1 MEYNLVKLEE
11 LRKVTSPND
20 DDLILLSNL
29 DTGVYTSTHMT
40 VADAFNSINIRLSG
54 AQQKP
59 FADLRD
65 TSCIDLHIDESS
77 LQTQADAN
85 QAILDIFN
93 TFGSHIC
100 ELEDAVTE
108 PFVIINPSEPDST
121 DLEDGWMW
129 ADSSGYTGYDLYV
142 LDNGNWIPVSSAS
155 EGAQGD
161 KGDDGKSAYEIW
173 LEQGNVG
180 TEQDFLDS
188 LKGVDGDPGEAATVD
203 VGTTTTTAPGT
214 DAEVTNSGD
223 TTNAIFDFKIPA
235 GEDGVSP
242 TVTVGSTITVD
253 PDQDAKVTDSG
264 VAPDVVLDFEIPKG
278 ETGPSEVDLVYF
290 EFADKGEI
298 EPQLD
303 TNPIGNRARLPL
315 VTSTH
320 AGLMSPE
327 QKEKLE
333 DLTEAINFKGV
344 IDVTNIDPNT
354 GGIPYPSVLEN
365 GDLYVNVGD
374 GVAIAEYVGIEG
386 TVVVGNELCIWDEDD
401 AKWEIIGNTNV
412 DLELHLD
419 YVPSPTDG
427 TVTNTGGDDA
437 VLTPVNTVNAGL
449 MLPADK
455 IKLDSIPTDAYDG
468 SALIDIQSDWNE
480 TDPSDPAFILNKPEI
495 KDEKADLGY
504 IPSPTDGT
512 VTGGGATDAT
522 IPLVDDTNAG
532 LMSPD
537 DRDLLY
543 SLIPDAYE
551 EDEYVKITGDVM
563 TGKLSSPLLQ
573 TGLLL
578 EMEEHELE
586 VIETTTRSTGTVLDD
601 LEIVD
606 DMQSIYFV
614 KEVNGMLFA
623 GGRAIPHLKYSIDGG
638 VTWNPVNGL
647 PTNLY
652 PSNIDGGD
660 GHFVMID
667 DNYTKTAYYSDDGIN
682 WQETSTNFGSNVPFC
697 ISYCNGVFFIGG
709 ANGTNFYAAISTDF
723 GANFTAIN
731 SADFA
736 GATESLGSSLTVG
749 DKIYVVSMRRE
760 QNIYVNDSDDFTSW
774 TSLGAISEFPNVPN
788 NSYPRR
794 LFKVNDLYVCM
805 NFYGSAFTDDIESGN
820 WTKGNVSGDGISYT
834 GQEYVVAAPQGVSS
848 AGISTPSYIIGKD
861 LLDVQIYDAAEYA
874 ITRPKATTVADSQL
888 IVAGGGIATV
898 DVRPEADLYFDGKKL
913 AYEKDLLQI
922 NNIENRVELIEDNLE
937 LKPFALEMDYEF
949 DGFYHRTVITTN
961 EHPEFAQYDYMWMI
975 DLDGNDNFT
984 LIENLSD
991 DDKVKLGFVDAS
1003 SYLLRMTDSTEY
1015 PDALVK
1021 YTATVSFGE
1030 KFDDDGNRIDNELDQ
1045 PALSPIAH
1053 GADFTISPWGTT
1065 P

>member
-20 DDLILLSNL
+20 DDLILLSNI

-65 TSCIDLHIDESS
+65 TSCIDLDIDESS

-100 ELEDAVTE
+100 ELEDAVAE
-108 PFVIINPSEPDST
+108 PFVIIEPSAPDAT

-142 LDNGNWIPVSSAS
+142 LDGGNWVPVSSAS
-155 EGAQGD
+155 EGEKGEQGE
-161 KGDDGKSAYEIW
+161 DGKSAYEIW
-173 LEQGNVG
+173 LEQGNTG
-180 TEQDFLDS
+180 TEQEFLDS
-188 LKGVDGDPGEAATVD
+188 LKGEDGDAATIVVLD
-203 VGTTTTTAPGT
+203 TVTGPSGT
-214 DAEVTNSGD
+214 DADVENVGTE
-223 TTNAIFDFKIPA
+223 NAAELIFTIPA
-235 GEDGVSP
+235 GQDGVSP
-242 TVTVGSTITVD
+242 KVEVGKTEQLEHDEAPRVED
-253 PDQDAKVTDSG
+253 VG
-264 VAPDVVLDFEIPKG
+264 VAPDVKLDFYIPKG
-278 ETGPSEVDLVYF
+278 EPGPSHLDLDYDQLPANNVITP
-290 EFADKGEI
+290 ELADG
-298 EPQLD
+298 
-303 TNPIGNRARLPL
+303 T
-315 VTSTH
+315 
-320 AGLMSPE
+320 
-327 QKEKLE
+327 
-333 DLTEAINFKGV
+333 
-344 IDVTNIDPNT
+344 T
-354 GGIPYPSVLEN
+354 GGP
-365 GDLYVNVGD
+365 
-374 GVAIAEYVGIEG
+374 
-386 TVVVGNELCIWDEDD
+386 
-401 AKWEIIGNTNV
+401 
-412 DLELHLD
+412 
-419 YVPSPTDG
+419 
-427 TVTNTGGDDA
+427 A
-437 VLTPVNTVNAGL
+437 VLLPVTHQLAGL
-449 MLPADK
+449 MLPADKQKLDGLSDAINYRGEINLTDANDSQYPYPTDPQPGDIYINIGVGSIEIPPYIGLETYGDVAGKEICIFDGTDWAIIGSTDIDASVDLDYEEDMYMGTVTNTAGTPAVIPIVAADHAGLMTPDDK

-468 SALIDIQSDWNE
+468 SAVIEFEQSDWSEVNL
-480 TDPSDPAFILNKPEI
+480 DNPAYIHNKPNLDLKYTPAVDKGFVEY
-495 KDEKADLGY
+495 KDNLYGY
-504 IPSPTDGT
+504 DS
-512 VTGGGATDAT
+512 AE

-532 LMSPD
+532 LMSPE

-551 EDEYVKITGDVM
+551 EDGFVKITGDVM

-606 DMQSIYFV
+606 DMQSVYFV

-623 GGRAIPHLKYSIDGG
+623 GGRERPHLKYSIDGG

-647 PTNLY
+647 PLNLY
-652 PSNIDGGD
+652 PSDIDGGD

-667 DNYTKTAYYSDDGIN
+667 DNYTRTAYYSDDGIN
-682 WQETSTNFGSNVPFC
+682 WQQTSTNFGSNVPFC

-723 GANFTAIN
+723 GANFTAIDSSN
-731 SADFA
+731 FA

-760 QNIYVNDSDDFTSW
+760 QNLYVNDSDDFTSW
-774 TSLGAISEFPNVPN
+774 ISLGAVNEFPGVPN
-788 NSYPRR
+788 NSYPRK

-820 WTKGNVSGDGISYT
+820 WTRGNVSGDGISYT
-834 GQEYVVAAPQGVSS
+834 GQEYVVAASQGVSS
-848 AGISTPSYIIGKD
+848 AGINTPSYIIGKD

-888 IVAGGGIATV
+888 IIAGGGIATV

-913 AYEKDLLQI
+913 AYEKDILQI

-961 EHPEFAQYDYMWMI
+961 EHPEFAQYDYSWAI
-975 DLDGNDNFT
+975 DLNGNGNFT
-984 LIENLSD
+984 LVESLSD
-991 DDKVKLGFVDAS
+991 IDKDKLGFVDAS

-1030 KFDDDGNRIDNELDQ
+1030 KFDDDGNRVDNELDQ